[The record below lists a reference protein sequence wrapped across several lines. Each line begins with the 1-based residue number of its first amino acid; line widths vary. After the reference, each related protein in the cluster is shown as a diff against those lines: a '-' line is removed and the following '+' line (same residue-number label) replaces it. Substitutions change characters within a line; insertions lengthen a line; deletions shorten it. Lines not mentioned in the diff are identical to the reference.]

1 MPSSFTKL
9 SFMYVGL
16 KTEQMNNRWTTQQ
29 QPMWCWAAS
38 IQIML
43 QTFGVDVSQ
52 QMIVHRT
59 FGSDHWGNL
68 PNKPGGL
75 DVMTA
80 NLNYQGIDRKGRRF
94 RVASMLMPGAPSSET
109 LIRELSNG
117 RPILFSYKSRPNMNH
132 AVVCTAVK
140 IVQGSNPRQIESIVV
155 RDPWPSEKHI
165 RRKGRLEYN
174 AWPLVQKA
182 TAHWI
187 TRVEFL

>member
-1 MPSSFTKL
+1 
-9 SFMYVGL
+9 MYIGL
-16 KTEQMNNRWTTQQ
+16 KSQYLNNRWTTQR

-38 IQIML
+38 IQMIF
-43 QTFGVDVSQ
+43 QAYGVDVSQ
-52 QMIVHRT
+52 EMIVRRT
-59 FGSDHWGNL
+59 FGRDRWGNL

-80 NLNYQGIDRKGRRF
+80 NLNYEGVDRKGRRY
-94 RVASMLMPGAPSSET
+94 RVVSALMPGAPSSET

-140 IVQGSNPRQIESIVV
+140 VVPGSTPPQIESIVV

-165 RRKGRLEYN
+165 RNKGRLEYN

-187 TRVEFL
+187 IRVEFL